1 MTYDFNSLQKTVAEA
16 TNRPIFYTDYEDVPT
31 DKLHQIS
38 DLTEWIRTKSK
49 GSDIREIIA
58 QLFERTWLESI
69 KEGNANFEVSKARGR
84 HETLGERL
92 SFIVQSLDRKG
103 DDLELKKLIND
114 IIAGSP
120 KGVYP
125 TLNALQSA
133 KPNGEQGIFVTSDN
147 GHWYY
152 WNNHW
157 LDGGVYQGKTVPEK
171 SVGKVHFDFYTNDS
185 KSANLFVEDNVIKG
199 GFFTSSGTFT
209 KSDNWGYVKINANP
223 GEEFVTNRNFYY
235 IAFFSGDR
243 FVSGAGSTPH
253 SSFTIPSGVDNFRVP
268 IPLRNNPEYNKLSG
282 FGIVKGK
289 YTKDNIPQSKVDNSA
304 YITAGNLSNNAAFPQ
319 ILTGGGPLK
328 INFIDEK
335 WRLTI
340 PPTTFVVY
348 KDEFVGVVAETII
361 LEGLSANTGSYLYFE
376 PATRKIVE
384 KTQRETSNSDSIIL
398 GVSFSY
404 KNPSSWMINTA
415 NPILIEDRICSQK
428 WVGKKVACLGDSI
441 TQKTENVRKYYD
453 FWELYLS
460 PNAIL
465 DYGVAGSSISRK
477 TGDWPS
483 WDTQIP
489 FVERIKTIPKDID
502 VLTIFGGVNDW
513 VADRTLGIFGD
524 TEDTTFYGALDKMFK
539 YATQNFQGK
548 EIYVFT
554 PLQND
559 WVKRPANSGT
569 TDGRNRSGKYLKE
582 YVEAIKQVAEK
593 YAIPVCDLYSTM
605 FYPFAE
611 GFTEKYMPDGLHP
624 NESAH
629 KLMANKMAN
638 FVESN

>member
-1 MTYDFNSLQKTVAEA
+1 MTTEEA
-16 TNRPIFYTDYEDVPT
+16 TGRLNLYDDPSPLPKTDNINILVDGIRKKTRGADV
-31 DKLHQIS
+31 
-38 DLTEWIRTKSK
+38 R
-49 GSDIREIIA
+49 
-58 QLFERTWLESI
+58 ESI
-69 KEGNANFEVSKARGR
+69 AKALEVTYETASKDGNANMEVEKARGAF
-84 HETLGERL
+84 EFLSDRL
-92 SFIVQSLDRKG
+92 QSIDNSLNNKANSDEVFKKFQNIVD
-103 DDLELKKLIND
+103 
-114 IIAGSP
+114 GSP
-120 KGVYP
+120 KGTYP
-125 TLNALQSA
+125 NLTALQLA
-133 KPNGEQGIFVTSDN
+133 KPNGEQGVFVTSNN

-152 WNNHW
+152 WDNQW
-157 LDGGVYQGKTVPEK
+157 RDGGVYQGKTVPEK
-171 SVGKVHFDFYTNDS
+171 SIGKVHFDFYSNDS
-185 KSANLFVEDNVIKG
+185 KSANLFVEDNIVEG

-223 GEEFVTNRNFYY
+223 GEEFVTNRDFYY
-235 IAFFSGDR
+235 IVFFRGDI
-243 FVSGAGSTPH
+243 FVSGARSTPR
-253 SSFTIPSGVDNFRVP
+253 SSFTIPSGVDNFRIP

-282 FGIVKGK
+282 FGIIKGK
-289 YTKDNIPQSKVDNSA
+289 YAKENIPQSKVDNSA
-304 YITAGNLSNNAAFPQ
+304 YITAGNLSNNAVFPQ
-319 ILTGGGPLK
+319 ILTGGKPLK

-335 WRLTI
+335 WKLTI
-340 PPTTFVVY
+340 PPTTYVTY
-348 KDEFVGVVAETII
+348 KDEFVGVVAETVI
-361 LEGLSANTGSYLYFE
+361 LEGLTANTGSYLYFE
-376 PATRKIVE
+376 PATKKIVE
-384 KTQRETSNSDSIIL
+384 KTRQETSNSDSVIL
-398 GVSFSY
+398 GISFSY
-404 KNPSSWMINTA
+404 ENPSRWMIKTA

-428 WVGKKVACLGDSI
+428 WAGKKVACLGDSI

-453 FWELYLS
+453 FWKVYLS
-460 PNAIL
+460 PNTIL

-477 TGDWPS
+477 TGEWPT
-483 WDTQIP
+483 WDTQVP

-513 VADRTLGIFGD
+513 VADRTLGSLGD

-548 EIYVFT
+548 DVYVFT

-559 WVKRPANSGT
+559 WIKRPANDGT

-638 FVESN
+638 FIESH